1 MSGCEAAGV
10 ASTAVATVAMP
21 SRENGDDMGEDP
33 KRFDFGFAFNNADFA
48 DRIVQLRI
56 CPDEA
61 TTPRRSSSSGSFG
74 AASGGS
80 PSRGGGSPVS
90 PTAAA
95 AAVAAASA
103 AGNLGKRCS
112 SIGGGAGGMEREGGG
127 SDCADLMDLSGEG
140 GEGEAEGEG
149 SGGAGDGEGEGEGRR
164 DVEGQVRSQRQ
175 IGGAAMGT
183 GTCGGCGLGGGGS
196 ISAHLGGSSGNLGG
210 SGGANLGGGG
220 GGGVTIGSC
229 GGYRVVNLH
238 LSSVVLA
245 AKSAFFRTLF
255 TCGFKETC
263 QNNPVV
269 LNVSP
274 EEEGPVIDLLRFIY
288 TGDMAEGSSDPED
301 IIKMYL
307 VADKFGVASC
317 MKICLERLVN
327 LPMTVPTACLYLSLP
342 DSMHS
347 HRGVAQL
354 LEASRGFLVA
364 HFRDLERVHK
374 GEEFLELPLVG
385 VQTLLASDE
394 LNVRDELTAFHAM
407 VEWLRHHH
415 DDLDDRKR
423 AAVRLAEHV
432 RFPLMTGDDLEDV
445 VLKAPEVDSPECQAL
460 VREAA
465 WFRAYSLVRRL
476 RLMNET
482 AATHRR
488 FWQRRWNRNSV
499 GHVYFDIHLERF
511 QALAVAATVES
522 ATFGIGGKRFYLS
535 ARHGRRDDGTETLD
549 IHLHLENS
557 HSVQPEIQVSFIF
570 YAKRWPEGQFD
581 YLRDRVTK
589 GFGRNASNWGYSN
602 ILGRPWADVVQD
614 ESKYFKNGVMSV
626 FAEVQIL
633 EDAGRGPVVGGSAP
647 LPTAGPT
654 RPGPAARPK
663 VGKVPSEGRDQERLV
678 VALANPIHAGMGDGE
693 EGNGR
698 QSAVRSARGDADV
711 GVAAKGVAQAEQCL
725 QQAVGEET
733 EQQEGRPAQGVP
745 ARVAWT
751 RAAAAAAALESPPPP
766 GVAVLADENSAQ
778 TPTTGPTAA
787 EPALM
792 PRTAAAAMSKTAT
805 SAAGAAGAGTAPLGA
820 EQTDQAGDKLVVR
833 AGAGD
838 EVADDGESSARVVA
852 VEEVPGHG
860 TIGTSAG
867 EGPAREEEAA
877 KHRHLLRPQPHPR
890 RLGAGLGPARPG
902 PLAGWEQQVDSPD
915 APAPGVGVACPSSNA
930 PAGTAEGTHEAEAVI
945 AAGADHED
953 TLERRGDTAERRRW
967 AGTSRQ
973 RALQDQ
979 ADERAA
985 GRQPQ
990 NAAPRAAG
998 RGRGRGR
1005 NGGRGPRDLAGAVAR
1020 EKARSGNWRERHE
1033 RPEEQ
1038 VEDPMNEGE
1047 EEGGSEYMAS
1057 QEADSEDASLEA
1069 EQGVPIPTTNRAGGI
1084 GRERVEA
1091 PADVGESGP
1100 QQPNEAASKERDP
1113 SIIVDDEATRQRIHA
1128 WDLGPLQSS
1137 AQPFLTV
1144 NLLLNTYQN
1153 EQLQDLLLP
1162 ARLIALESQEAA

>member
-1 MSGCEAAGV
+1 VPGLGPDQAAALTRGSAAGG
-10 ASTAVATVAMP
+10 ASLGSRPHSPFTTTSGATGGATAAAPAASAAASATAAAAGASAATGALATV
-21 SRENGDDMGEDP
+21 
-33 KRFDFGFAFNNADFA
+33 
-48 DRIVQLRI
+48 
-56 CPDEA
+56 
-61 TTPRRSSSSGSFG
+61 
-74 AASGGS
+74 
-80 PSRGGGSPVS
+80 
-90 PTAAA
+90 TAAA
-95 AAVAAASA
+95 AAAAGVGAGTGAVGSAAIAAAGVA
-103 AGNLGKRCS
+103 GGVGGATTRAPRFGNLGAT
-112 SIGGGAGGMEREGGG
+112 GLAPFE
-127 SDCADLMDLSGEG
+127 SG
-140 GEGEAEGEG
+140 
-149 SGGAGDGEGEGEGRR
+149 
-164 DVEGQVRSQRQ
+164 QRQ

-183 GTCGGCGLGGGGS
+183 GTCGGCGLGGGSS

-394 LNVRDELTAFHAM
+394 LNVRDELTAFHSM

-633 EDAGRGPVVGGSAP
+633 EDAGRGPVVGG
-647 LPTAGPT
+647 
-654 RPGPAARPK
+654 
-663 VGKVPSEGRDQERLV
+663 
-678 VALANPIHAGMGDGE
+678 
-693 EGNGR
+693 
-698 QSAVRSARGDADV
+698 
-711 GVAAKGVAQAEQCL
+711 
-725 QQAVGEET
+725 
-733 EQQEGRPAQGVP
+733 
-745 ARVAWT
+745 
-751 RAAAAAAALESPPPP
+751 
-766 GVAVLADENSAQ
+766 
-778 TPTTGPTAA
+778 
-787 EPALM
+787 
-792 PRTAAAAMSKTAT
+792 
-805 SAAGAAGAGTAPLGA
+805 
-820 EQTDQAGDKLVVR
+820 
-833 AGAGD
+833 
-838 EVADDGESSARVVA
+838 
-852 VEEVPGHG
+852 
-860 TIGTSAG
+860 
-867 EGPAREEEAA
+867 
-877 KHRHLLRPQPHPR
+877 
-890 RLGAGLGPARPG
+890 
-902 PLAGWEQQVDSPD
+902 
-915 APAPGVGVACPSSNA
+915 
-930 PAGTAEGTHEAEAVI
+930 
-945 AAGADHED
+945 
-953 TLERRGDTAERRRW
+953 
-967 AGTSRQ
+967 
-973 RALQDQ
+973 
-979 ADERAA
+979 
-985 GRQPQ
+985 
-990 NAAPRAAG
+990 
-998 RGRGRGR
+998 
-1005 NGGRGPRDLAGAVAR
+1005 
-1020 EKARSGNWRERHE
+1020 
-1033 RPEEQ
+1033 
-1038 VEDPMNEGE
+1038 
-1047 EEGGSEYMAS
+1047 
-1057 QEADSEDASLEA
+1057 
-1069 EQGVPIPTTNRAGGI
+1069 
-1084 GRERVEA
+1084 
-1091 PADVGESGP
+1091 
-1100 QQPNEAASKERDP
+1100 
-1113 SIIVDDEATRQRIHA
+1113 
-1128 WDLGPLQSS
+1128 
-1137 AQPFLTV
+1137 
-1144 NLLLNTYQN
+1144 
-1153 EQLQDLLLP
+1153 
-1162 ARLIALESQEAA
+1162 

>member
-1 MSGCEAAGV
+1 
-10 ASTAVATVAMP
+10 
-21 SRENGDDMGEDP
+21 MGEDP

-80 PSRGGGSPVS
+80 PSRGGGSPLS

-95 AAVAAASA
+95 VAVAAASA

-112 SIGGGAGGMEREGGG
+112 SIGGGAGGVEREGGG

-149 SGGAGDGEGEGEGRR
+149 SAGAGDGDGEGEGEGRR
-164 DVEGQVRSQRQ
+164 DGEGQTRRYSFDGRGGTRGASGELSFLAAVNNHSQAIPLAAGLGPDQAAALTRGSAGGASLGSRPHSPFTTTTSSASAAAGAAAAATPAAAAAGGAAAAASAAGAPAGATAAAAAAAGVGAVGSAAVAAAAGVAGGVGGATTRAPRFGNLGASGLAPFESSQRQ
-175 IGGAAMGT
+175 IAGAVMGT
-183 GTCGGCGLGGGGS
+183 GACGGCGLVGSGS
-196 ISAHLGGSSGNLGG
+196 IAAHLGGSSGNLGG
-210 SGGANLGGGG
+210 SGGANLGGSLNLGGGGG

-633 EDAGRGPVVGGSAP
+633 EDAGRGPVVGG
-647 LPTAGPT
+647 
-654 RPGPAARPK
+654 
-663 VGKVPSEGRDQERLV
+663 
-678 VALANPIHAGMGDGE
+678 
-693 EGNGR
+693 
-698 QSAVRSARGDADV
+698 
-711 GVAAKGVAQAEQCL
+711 
-725 QQAVGEET
+725 
-733 EQQEGRPAQGVP
+733 
-745 ARVAWT
+745 
-751 RAAAAAAALESPPPP
+751 
-766 GVAVLADENSAQ
+766 
-778 TPTTGPTAA
+778 
-787 EPALM
+787 
-792 PRTAAAAMSKTAT
+792 
-805 SAAGAAGAGTAPLGA
+805 
-820 EQTDQAGDKLVVR
+820 
-833 AGAGD
+833 
-838 EVADDGESSARVVA
+838 
-852 VEEVPGHG
+852 
-860 TIGTSAG
+860 
-867 EGPAREEEAA
+867 
-877 KHRHLLRPQPHPR
+877 
-890 RLGAGLGPARPG
+890 
-902 PLAGWEQQVDSPD
+902 
-915 APAPGVGVACPSSNA
+915 
-930 PAGTAEGTHEAEAVI
+930 
-945 AAGADHED
+945 
-953 TLERRGDTAERRRW
+953 
-967 AGTSRQ
+967 
-973 RALQDQ
+973 
-979 ADERAA
+979 
-985 GRQPQ
+985 
-990 NAAPRAAG
+990 
-998 RGRGRGR
+998 
-1005 NGGRGPRDLAGAVAR
+1005 
-1020 EKARSGNWRERHE
+1020 
-1033 RPEEQ
+1033 
-1038 VEDPMNEGE
+1038 
-1047 EEGGSEYMAS
+1047 
-1057 QEADSEDASLEA
+1057 
-1069 EQGVPIPTTNRAGGI
+1069 
-1084 GRERVEA
+1084 
-1091 PADVGESGP
+1091 
-1100 QQPNEAASKERDP
+1100 
-1113 SIIVDDEATRQRIHA
+1113 
-1128 WDLGPLQSS
+1128 
-1137 AQPFLTV
+1137 
-1144 NLLLNTYQN
+1144 
-1153 EQLQDLLLP
+1153 
-1162 ARLIALESQEAA
+1162 

>member
-1 MSGCEAAGV
+1 
-10 ASTAVATVAMP
+10 
-21 SRENGDDMGEDP
+21 
-33 KRFDFGFAFNNADFA
+33 
-48 DRIVQLRI
+48 
-56 CPDEA
+56 
-61 TTPRRSSSSGSFG
+61 
-74 AASGGS
+74 
-80 PSRGGGSPVS
+80 
-90 PTAAA
+90 
-95 AAVAAASA
+95 
-103 AGNLGKRCS
+103 
-112 SIGGGAGGMEREGGG
+112 
-127 SDCADLMDLSGEG
+127 MDLSGEG

-164 DVEGQVRSQRQ
+164 DVEGQVRRYSFDGRGGGRGASGELSFLAAVNNHSQ
-175 IGGAAMGT
+175 GAFDGVDT
-183 GTCGGCGLGGGGS
+183 KGTCSGCGLGGGGS

-229 GGYRVVNLH
+229 GGHRVVNLH

-288 TGDMAEGSSDPED
+288 TGDMAEGSSDPGD

-415 DDLDDRKR
+415 DDLDDRKRAAVRLAEHVRFPLMAGDDPDDVVLR

-633 EDAGRGPVVGGSAP
+633 EDAGRGPVVGG
-647 LPTAGPT
+647 
-654 RPGPAARPK
+654 
-663 VGKVPSEGRDQERLV
+663 
-678 VALANPIHAGMGDGE
+678 
-693 EGNGR
+693 
-698 QSAVRSARGDADV
+698 
-711 GVAAKGVAQAEQCL
+711 
-725 QQAVGEET
+725 
-733 EQQEGRPAQGVP
+733 
-745 ARVAWT
+745 
-751 RAAAAAAALESPPPP
+751 
-766 GVAVLADENSAQ
+766 
-778 TPTTGPTAA
+778 
-787 EPALM
+787 
-792 PRTAAAAMSKTAT
+792 
-805 SAAGAAGAGTAPLGA
+805 
-820 EQTDQAGDKLVVR
+820 
-833 AGAGD
+833 
-838 EVADDGESSARVVA
+838 
-852 VEEVPGHG
+852 
-860 TIGTSAG
+860 
-867 EGPAREEEAA
+867 
-877 KHRHLLRPQPHPR
+877 
-890 RLGAGLGPARPG
+890 
-902 PLAGWEQQVDSPD
+902 
-915 APAPGVGVACPSSNA
+915 
-930 PAGTAEGTHEAEAVI
+930 
-945 AAGADHED
+945 
-953 TLERRGDTAERRRW
+953 
-967 AGTSRQ
+967 
-973 RALQDQ
+973 
-979 ADERAA
+979 
-985 GRQPQ
+985 
-990 NAAPRAAG
+990 
-998 RGRGRGR
+998 
-1005 NGGRGPRDLAGAVAR
+1005 
-1020 EKARSGNWRERHE
+1020 
-1033 RPEEQ
+1033 
-1038 VEDPMNEGE
+1038 
-1047 EEGGSEYMAS
+1047 
-1057 QEADSEDASLEA
+1057 
-1069 EQGVPIPTTNRAGGI
+1069 
-1084 GRERVEA
+1084 
-1091 PADVGESGP
+1091 
-1100 QQPNEAASKERDP
+1100 
-1113 SIIVDDEATRQRIHA
+1113 
-1128 WDLGPLQSS
+1128 
-1137 AQPFLTV
+1137 
-1144 NLLLNTYQN
+1144 
-1153 EQLQDLLLP
+1153 
-1162 ARLIALESQEAA
+1162 

>member
-80 PSRGGGSPVS
+80 PSRGGGSPLS
-90 PTAAA
+90 PSAAA

-127 SDCADLMDLSGEG
+127 SDCLDLMDMAVEG
-140 GEGEAEGEG
+140 GEGKAE
-149 SGGAGDGEGEGEGRR
+149 GGAGADGEGEGGRR
-164 DVEGQVRSQRQ
+164 NGEAQGGRFLVGGRGGRGASGELSFLAALNSPGLGPDQAAALTRGSAGGASLGSRPQSPFTTSSGAAGAAVAPPAAAAAAAGAAATSAAPAAGAG
-175 IGGAAMGT
+175 GGAATVAAAAAAAAAAAVVAADAVGAGVGGGFGGVMGRAPRFGSLGGSGLSPFESSQKPSGGPGLGT
-183 GTCGGCGLGGGGS
+183 GACGGCGMGG
-196 ISAHLGGSSGNLGG
+196 NG
-210 SGGANLGGGG
+210 SGGANLGGSAFLGGGG

-229 GGYRVVNLH
+229 GGFRVVNLH

-288 TGDMAEGSSDPED
+288 TGDMQEGSTDPED

-415 DDLDDRKR
+415 DDLDDRKC
-423 AAVRLAEHV
+423 ASAVRLAEHV

-445 VLKAPEVDSPECQAL
+445 VLKAAEMDSPECQAL

-614 ESKYFKNGVMSV
+614 DSKYFKNGVMSV

-633 EDAGRGPVVGGSAP
+633 EDAGRGPVVGG
-647 LPTAGPT
+647 
-654 RPGPAARPK
+654 
-663 VGKVPSEGRDQERLV
+663 
-678 VALANPIHAGMGDGE
+678 
-693 EGNGR
+693 
-698 QSAVRSARGDADV
+698 
-711 GVAAKGVAQAEQCL
+711 
-725 QQAVGEET
+725 
-733 EQQEGRPAQGVP
+733 
-745 ARVAWT
+745 
-751 RAAAAAAALESPPPP
+751 
-766 GVAVLADENSAQ
+766 
-778 TPTTGPTAA
+778 
-787 EPALM
+787 
-792 PRTAAAAMSKTAT
+792 
-805 SAAGAAGAGTAPLGA
+805 
-820 EQTDQAGDKLVVR
+820 
-833 AGAGD
+833 
-838 EVADDGESSARVVA
+838 
-852 VEEVPGHG
+852 
-860 TIGTSAG
+860 
-867 EGPAREEEAA
+867 
-877 KHRHLLRPQPHPR
+877 
-890 RLGAGLGPARPG
+890 
-902 PLAGWEQQVDSPD
+902 
-915 APAPGVGVACPSSNA
+915 
-930 PAGTAEGTHEAEAVI
+930 
-945 AAGADHED
+945 
-953 TLERRGDTAERRRW
+953 
-967 AGTSRQ
+967 
-973 RALQDQ
+973 
-979 ADERAA
+979 
-985 GRQPQ
+985 
-990 NAAPRAAG
+990 
-998 RGRGRGR
+998 
-1005 NGGRGPRDLAGAVAR
+1005 
-1020 EKARSGNWRERHE
+1020 
-1033 RPEEQ
+1033 
-1038 VEDPMNEGE
+1038 
-1047 EEGGSEYMAS
+1047 
-1057 QEADSEDASLEA
+1057 
-1069 EQGVPIPTTNRAGGI
+1069 
-1084 GRERVEA
+1084 
-1091 PADVGESGP
+1091 
-1100 QQPNEAASKERDP
+1100 
-1113 SIIVDDEATRQRIHA
+1113 
-1128 WDLGPLQSS
+1128 
-1137 AQPFLTV
+1137 
-1144 NLLLNTYQN
+1144 
-1153 EQLQDLLLP
+1153 
-1162 ARLIALESQEAA
+1162 

>member
-1 MSGCEAAGV
+1 
-10 ASTAVATVAMP
+10 
-21 SRENGDDMGEDP
+21 MGEDP

-80 PSRGGGSPVS
+80 PSRGGGSPLS

-95 AAVAAASA
+95 VAVAAASA

-112 SIGGGAGGMEREGGG
+112 SIGGGAGGVEREGGG

-149 SGGAGDGEGEGEGRR
+149 SAGAGDGDGEGEGEGRR
-164 DVEGQVRSQRQ
+164 DGEGQTRRYSFDGRGGTRGASGELSFLAAVNNHSQAIPLAAGLGPDQAAALTRGLAPFESSQRQ
-175 IGGAAMGT
+175 IAGAVMGT
-183 GTCGGCGLGGGGS
+183 GACGGCGLVGSGS
-196 ISAHLGGSSGNLGG
+196 IAAHLGGSSGNLGG
-210 SGGANLGGGG
+210 SGGANLGGSLNLGGGGG

-633 EDAGRGPVVGGSAP
+633 EDAGRGPVVGGCLKMSGESWLCGGEDWNGWGLERAEEKGGFEG
-647 LPTAGPT
+647 LQRMHFVRGVAEGHVSKD
-654 RPGPAARPK
+654 AAREP
-663 VGKVPSEGRDQERLV
+663 V
-678 VALANPIHAGMGDGE
+678 V
-693 EGNGR
+693 
-698 QSAVRSARGDADV
+698 
-711 GVAAKGVAQAEQCL
+711 
-725 QQAVGEET
+725 
-733 EQQEGRPAQGVP
+733 
-745 ARVAWT
+745 W
-751 RAAAAAAALESPPPP
+751 
-766 GVAVLADENSAQ
+766 
-778 TPTTGPTAA
+778 
-787 EPALM
+787 
-792 PRTAAAAMSKTAT
+792 
-805 SAAGAAGAGTAPLGA
+805 
-820 EQTDQAGDKLVVR
+820 
-833 AGAGD
+833 GD
-838 EVADDGESSARVVA
+838 E
-852 VEEVPGHG
+852 
-860 TIGTSAG
+860 
-867 EGPAREEEAA
+867 
-877 KHRHLLRPQPHPR
+877 
-890 RLGAGLGPARPG
+890 
-902 PLAGWEQQVDSPD
+902 
-915 APAPGVGVACPSSNA
+915 
-930 PAGTAEGTHEAEAVI
+930 
-945 AAGADHED
+945 
-953 TLERRGDTAERRRW
+953 ERRGW
-967 AGTSRQ
+967 
-973 RALQDQ
+973 
-979 ADERAA
+979 
-985 GRQPQ
+985 GR
-990 NAAPRAAG
+990 
-998 RGRGRGR
+998 
-1005 NGGRGPRDLAGAVAR
+1005 
-1020 EKARSGNWRERHE
+1020 
-1033 RPEEQ
+1033 
-1038 VEDPMNEGE
+1038 
-1047 EEGGSEYMAS
+1047 
-1057 QEADSEDASLEA
+1057 
-1069 EQGVPIPTTNRAGGI
+1069 
-1084 GRERVEA
+1084 
-1091 PADVGESGP
+1091 
-1100 QQPNEAASKERDP
+1100 
-1113 SIIVDDEATRQRIHA
+1113 
-1128 WDLGPLQSS
+1128 
-1137 AQPFLTV
+1137 
-1144 NLLLNTYQN
+1144 
-1153 EQLQDLLLP
+1153 
-1162 ARLIALESQEAA
+1162 

>member
-80 PSRGGGSPVS
+80 PYSFDGRGGGRGASGELSFLAAVNSNPQAVPLAAGLGPDQAAALTRGSAGGGASLGSRPHSPFTTTS
-90 PTAAA
+90 GAAACATAAA
-95 AAVAAASA
+95 APAAAAAASA
-103 AGNLGKRCS
+103 AAAAASAAAGGAGAGAVGSAAIAAAVVAAGVVGAATRAPRFGNLG
-112 SIGGGAGGMEREGGG
+112 A
-127 SDCADLMDLSGEG
+127 SGLAPFE
-140 GEGEAEGEG
+140 
-149 SGGAGDGEGEGEGRR
+149 S
-164 DVEGQVRSQRQ
+164 SQRPV
-175 IGGAAMGT
+175 GGAAVGT
-183 GTCGGCGLGGGGS
+183 GTCGG
-196 ISAHLGGSSGNLGG
+196 
-210 SGGANLGGGG
+210 
-220 GGGVTIGSC
+220 
-229 GGYRVVNLH
+229 VVNLH

-374 GEEFLELPLVG
+374 GDEFLELPLVG

-633 EDAGRGPVVGGSAP
+633 EDAGRGPVVGG
-647 LPTAGPT
+647 
-654 RPGPAARPK
+654 
-663 VGKVPSEGRDQERLV
+663 
-678 VALANPIHAGMGDGE
+678 
-693 EGNGR
+693 
-698 QSAVRSARGDADV
+698 
-711 GVAAKGVAQAEQCL
+711 
-725 QQAVGEET
+725 
-733 EQQEGRPAQGVP
+733 
-745 ARVAWT
+745 
-751 RAAAAAAALESPPPP
+751 
-766 GVAVLADENSAQ
+766 
-778 TPTTGPTAA
+778 
-787 EPALM
+787 
-792 PRTAAAAMSKTAT
+792 
-805 SAAGAAGAGTAPLGA
+805 
-820 EQTDQAGDKLVVR
+820 
-833 AGAGD
+833 
-838 EVADDGESSARVVA
+838 
-852 VEEVPGHG
+852 
-860 TIGTSAG
+860 
-867 EGPAREEEAA
+867 
-877 KHRHLLRPQPHPR
+877 
-890 RLGAGLGPARPG
+890 
-902 PLAGWEQQVDSPD
+902 
-915 APAPGVGVACPSSNA
+915 
-930 PAGTAEGTHEAEAVI
+930 
-945 AAGADHED
+945 
-953 TLERRGDTAERRRW
+953 
-967 AGTSRQ
+967 
-973 RALQDQ
+973 
-979 ADERAA
+979 
-985 GRQPQ
+985 
-990 NAAPRAAG
+990 
-998 RGRGRGR
+998 
-1005 NGGRGPRDLAGAVAR
+1005 
-1020 EKARSGNWRERHE
+1020 
-1033 RPEEQ
+1033 
-1038 VEDPMNEGE
+1038 
-1047 EEGGSEYMAS
+1047 
-1057 QEADSEDASLEA
+1057 
-1069 EQGVPIPTTNRAGGI
+1069 
-1084 GRERVEA
+1084 
-1091 PADVGESGP
+1091 
-1100 QQPNEAASKERDP
+1100 
-1113 SIIVDDEATRQRIHA
+1113 
-1128 WDLGPLQSS
+1128 
-1137 AQPFLTV
+1137 
-1144 NLLLNTYQN
+1144 
-1153 EQLQDLLLP
+1153 
-1162 ARLIALESQEAA
+1162 

>member
-1 MSGCEAAGV
+1 
-10 ASTAVATVAMP
+10 
-21 SRENGDDMGEDP
+21 MGEDP

-80 PSRGGGSPVS
+80 PSRGSGSPLS

-95 AAVAAASA
+95 AAVAAASV
-103 AGNLGKRCS
+103 AGHLGKRCS
-112 SIGGGAGGMEREGGG
+112 SIGGGAGAMEREGGG

-149 SGGAGDGEGEGEGRR
+149 SGGTGDGEGEGEGRR
-164 DVEGQVRSQRQ
+164 DVEGQVRRYSFDGRGGGRGASGELSFLAAVNNHSQAVPGLGPDQAAALTRGSAA
-175 IGGAAMGT
+175 GGASLGSRPHSPFTTTSVQPKANGR
-183 GTCGGCGLGGGGS
+183 GGGGDRDVWWVRLGGRWS

-229 GGYRVVNLH
+229 GGYRVANLH

-407 VEWLRHHH
+407 MEWLRHHH

-423 AAVRLAEHV
+423 TAVRLAEHV

-482 AATHRR
+482 AAAHRR

-633 EDAGRGPVVGGSAP
+633 EDAGRGPVVGG
-647 LPTAGPT
+647 
-654 RPGPAARPK
+654 
-663 VGKVPSEGRDQERLV
+663 
-678 VALANPIHAGMGDGE
+678 
-693 EGNGR
+693 
-698 QSAVRSARGDADV
+698 
-711 GVAAKGVAQAEQCL
+711 
-725 QQAVGEET
+725 
-733 EQQEGRPAQGVP
+733 
-745 ARVAWT
+745 
-751 RAAAAAAALESPPPP
+751 
-766 GVAVLADENSAQ
+766 
-778 TPTTGPTAA
+778 
-787 EPALM
+787 
-792 PRTAAAAMSKTAT
+792 
-805 SAAGAAGAGTAPLGA
+805 
-820 EQTDQAGDKLVVR
+820 
-833 AGAGD
+833 
-838 EVADDGESSARVVA
+838 
-852 VEEVPGHG
+852 
-860 TIGTSAG
+860 
-867 EGPAREEEAA
+867 
-877 KHRHLLRPQPHPR
+877 
-890 RLGAGLGPARPG
+890 
-902 PLAGWEQQVDSPD
+902 
-915 APAPGVGVACPSSNA
+915 
-930 PAGTAEGTHEAEAVI
+930 
-945 AAGADHED
+945 
-953 TLERRGDTAERRRW
+953 
-967 AGTSRQ
+967 
-973 RALQDQ
+973 
-979 ADERAA
+979 
-985 GRQPQ
+985 
-990 NAAPRAAG
+990 
-998 RGRGRGR
+998 
-1005 NGGRGPRDLAGAVAR
+1005 
-1020 EKARSGNWRERHE
+1020 
-1033 RPEEQ
+1033 
-1038 VEDPMNEGE
+1038 
-1047 EEGGSEYMAS
+1047 
-1057 QEADSEDASLEA
+1057 
-1069 EQGVPIPTTNRAGGI
+1069 
-1084 GRERVEA
+1084 
-1091 PADVGESGP
+1091 
-1100 QQPNEAASKERDP
+1100 
-1113 SIIVDDEATRQRIHA
+1113 
-1128 WDLGPLQSS
+1128 
-1137 AQPFLTV
+1137 
-1144 NLLLNTYQN
+1144 
-1153 EQLQDLLLP
+1153 
-1162 ARLIALESQEAA
+1162 